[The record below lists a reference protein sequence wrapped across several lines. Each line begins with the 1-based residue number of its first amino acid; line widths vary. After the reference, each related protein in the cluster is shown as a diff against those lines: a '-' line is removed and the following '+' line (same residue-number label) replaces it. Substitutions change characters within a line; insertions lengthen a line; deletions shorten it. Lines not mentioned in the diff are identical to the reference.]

1 MGFEIIMKT
10 ISSVVGLAVKVFKKK
25 KIGLD
30 YHKIQ
35 WNMNFMLSSLLI

>member
-1 MGFEIIMKT
+1 MKT
-10 ISSVVGLAVKVFKKK
+10 ISTVVGLTVKVFKKK

-35 WNMNFMLSSLLI
+35 WNMIFILS

>member
-1 MGFEIIMKT
+1 MKT
-10 ISSVVGLAVKVFKKK
+10 ISTEVGIAVKVFEKK

-35 WNMNFMLSSLLI
+35 WNMNFILSSILI